1 MEIKSLRDKIHEMVD
16 KIEDESA
23 LNILMED
30 AAIYSKTGTTGEEDN
45 LTTEQWASIEEA
57 REQIKNGQF
66 KSYAAVKEHFAQ
78 WHTK

>member
-1 MEIKSLRDKIHEMVD
+1 MEIKSIRDKIHEMVD

-23 LNILMED
+23 LNTLMED
-30 AAIYSKTGTTGEEDN
+30 AAVYTKTGVPTEEDN

-66 KSYAAVKEHFAQ
+66 KSYAAVKQHFEQ
-78 WHTK
+78 WLTK